1 MHFNNRFSTY
11 KNINIGRTAVVFGS
25 GPTLNLFDSKI
36 IPEKDALFVG
46 VNSLVFKKDITL
58 DYYFCGHDSARE
70 PHHLHHITL
79 ENTLKE
85 QIISSK
91 INRQIFCATHVDG
104 RQHPLHF
111 DFKDVVDMN
120 AIPYSIHTGKGLQTI
135 KKEIHE
141 NDLYNHSIVFSAL
154 QFILYTGV
162 EKIYLVGCDGGGGFS
177 FLHPGKVWRD
187 RIDWCWQ
194 EFSEFIKK
202 EYDNVE
208 VVSINPRLLEGLFHK
223 DIWSLR

>member
-1 MHFNNRFSTY
+1 MENIMHFNNRFSTY

-111 DFKDVVDMN
+111 DFKDDNPVSKYLQASFLGDDFILSN
-120 AIPYSIHTGKGLQTI
+120 IYPQKFAIKQGRKYIKPQPYGFNNDALHRNNVFGSNMESYKYLYDNIQVLDTFKKKYMLN
-135 KKEIHE
+135 KEI
-141 NDLYNHSIVFSAL
+141 NANR
-154 QFILYTGV
+154 T
-162 EKIYLVGCDGGGGFS
+162 C
-177 FLHPGKVWRD
+177 
-187 RIDWCWQ
+187 
-194 EFSEFIKK
+194 
-202 EYDNVE
+202 
-208 VVSINPRLLEGLFHK
+208 
-223 DIWSLR
+223 